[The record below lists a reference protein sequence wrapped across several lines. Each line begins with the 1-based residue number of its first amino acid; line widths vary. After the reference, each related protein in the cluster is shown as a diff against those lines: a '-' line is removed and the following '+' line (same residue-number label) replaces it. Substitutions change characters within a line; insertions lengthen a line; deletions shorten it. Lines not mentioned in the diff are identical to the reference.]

1 MVSAALLPKACAG
14 TGQGGAGRGRAE
26 EVPRAWFSTIIWV
39 QVLLSQPRLF
49 WSIMD
54 PNHDV
59 VFQGL
64 LSDKGPK

>member
-26 EVPRAWFSTIIWV
+26 EVPRAWFSTRYLGSGTA
-39 QVLLSQPRLF
+39 QPAQTLLS
-49 WSIMD
+49 IVD
-54 PNHDV
+54 PNHDMI
-59 VFQGL
+59 FQGL